1 MSIIAVV
8 AIAPFNLM
16 QVFRTAAM
24 MLFDPQLVLLGQSAY
39 VILDNFGRMG
49 YIIWALLY
57 PLGLG
62 AMCAWIGYHIFKRSN
77 LP

>member
-1 MSIIAVV
+1 
-8 AIAPFNLM
+8 M

-39 VILDNFGRMG
+39 VILDNFGKTG

-57 PLGLG
+57 PIGLG
-62 AMCAWIGYHIFKRSN
+62 TVCAWAGYHIFKRGD